1 MARKKTIPEEL
12 QQIIDEVQ
20 NEITTQETPATKN
33 SFTDWDV
40 KLDDPVE
47 YFDPELS
54 YEITGYRPITKTKGL
69 DFNPEWFTETRK
81 YYETHNK
88 YCPHLPKSKKYDEF
102 WREQYHRCK
111 YGMTVNGY
119 TITGDNYFFLNFY
132 QLPLANVKGAA
143 GEGLDRGF
151 PVFFE
156 SHYRFFHYL
165 QMTRI
170 LHRHAALMKAR
181 SIGFSEINASL
192 AARLYTVNRRS
203 RTMITCFKDD
213 YIKTTF
219 SKFDTAITF
228 LNNNTQ
234 GGMFKPRLIDKELH
248 KKSGFQRKVN
258 GQYEDQGFQSEVIAI
273 NGSKPSNIRG
283 DRVDLLIF
291 DEAGSWPG
299 LTTAIIQGQE
309 LCEIQ
314 GVPRGIMLYGG
325 TGGDMGAP
333 LEGLKKIY
341 YNPKAFK
348 VLPYRHNFTQTGEY
362 ELTGFFIPYFAQAL
376 NPIFMDSRGV
386 CDIEAY
392 KKVLQ
397 DERNNLLAV
406 PEEYYKKCAER
417 CWFAEEAFNLEGV
430 NKFNKTLISDQLA
443 EIRLHKRG
451 PKPEKGNLE
460 YIFKTGKQT
469 KENIDG
475 FKWTPNVNS
484 KLQILEHPIW
494 SNEFKHSPTYKY
506 YDQETIGTQYTEM
519 KDLYIAGVDG
529 IDIGANDTSK
539 ETRDPSDFCIV
550 ILKRIMGMQEPQIVA
565 MYKDRPG
572 DEREAFKIAIRL
584 CQYYNA
590 KVNIEATRKS
600 FYTWAKD
607 RGYGNM
613 FVRRP
618 KATMTSDL
626 SRSLSNQIG
635 TPATKQ
641 IIEQHT
647 SLTANFV
654 EDYCHTIWF
663 EEILNELISYN
674 DENKTKFD
682 IVASLGM
689 VFLLDQELS
698 SRVPTEVKKEVEEF
712 EDFGYY
718 IDERGYKRWG
728 VIPKPDKELLIRD
741 NRNAYDPRRIDSS
754 DTRHHQMLAQSGVY
768 W

>member
-1 MARKKTIPEEL
+1 MARKKIIPEEL

-20 NEITTQETPATKN
+20 NEITTQETPVTKN

-376 NPIFMDSRGV
+376 NPIFMDARGV

-712 EDFGYY
+712 ADFGYY

>member
-1 MARKKTIPEEL
+1 MSEKQYNSEYRL
-12 QQIIDEVQ
+12 QIDYD
-20 NEITTQETPATKN
+20 N
-33 SFTDWDV
+33 WDV
-40 KLDDPVE
+40 KKSDKVMF
-47 YFDPELS
+47 FDPELS
-54 YEITGYRPITKTKGL
+54 YEITGYRPITQTKGL

-81 YYETHNK
+81 YYETYGK
-88 YCPHLPKSKKYDEF
+88 YCPHLPKSKKSDEF
-102 WREQYHRCK
+102 WLKEYIRCK
-111 YGMTVNGY
+111 YGMSVNGY

-132 QLPLANVKGAA
+132 QLPIVDKSQAA
-143 GEGLDRGF
+143 GEGLSRGF

-192 AARLYTVNRRS
+192 AARLYTINRES
-203 RTMITCFKDD
+203 RTMITCFKEDFL
-213 YIKTTF
+213 KTTF
-219 SKFDTAITF
+219 SKFDSALTF
-228 LNNNTQ
+228 LNNKTQ

-248 KKSGFQRKVN
+248 KKAGFQRKVN
-258 GQYEDQGFQSEVIAI
+258 GQYEDQGFLSEVIGI
-273 NGSKPSNIRG
+273 NGNKPSNIRG

-309 LCEIQ
+309 LCEVQ

-341 YNPKAFK
+341 YHPQAFK
-348 VLPYRHNFTQTGEY
+348 VLPYRHNYTQTGEY
-362 ELTGFFIPYFAQAL
+362 ELTGFFIPYFVQAL
-376 NPIFMDSRGV
+376 DPQYMDNRGV
-386 CDIEAY
+386 CNIEKY
-392 KKVLQ
+392 KEFLQ

-430 NKFNKTLISDQLA
+430 NKFNKVLISDQLA

-451 PKPEKGNLE
+451 PKPEHGNLE

-469 KENIDG
+469 KENIMG
-475 FKWTPNVNS
+475 FKWTPNHNS
-484 KLQILEHPIW
+484 KLQILEHPVW
-494 SNEFKHSPTYKY
+494 SNEFKHSPTYKF
-506 YDQETIGTQYTEM
+506 YDKDTIGEQYNEM
-519 KDLYIAGVDG
+519 RDLYIAGVDG

-550 ILKRIMGMQEPQIVA
+550 ILKRAMGMQEPQIVA

-590 KVNIEATRKS
+590 KINIEATRKS
-600 FYTWAKD
+600 FYTWSKD
-607 RGYGNM
+607 RGYGHL

-618 KATMTSDL
+618 KATMNSDL
-626 SRSLSNQIG
+626 SRTLSNQIG

-698 SRVPTEVKKEVEEF
+698 QRAPSVVVKEVQEF

-718 IDERGYKRWG
+718 TDERGYKRWG
-728 VIPKPDKELLIRD
+728 VIPKPNKELTLHD
-741 NRNAYDPRRIDSS
+741 KRNTYDPYRIDSS
-754 DTRHHQMLAQSGVY
+754 DPRHHEMFI
-768 W
+768 

>member
-1 MARKKTIPEEL
+1 MARKKIIPEEL

-20 NEITTQETPATKN
+20 NEITSEETPVIKN
-33 SFTDWDV
+33 SFTEWDV
-40 KLDDPVE
+40 RNEDTIE

-69 DFNPEWFTETRK
+69 DFNPEWFIETRK

-170 LHRHAALMKAR
+170 LHKHAALMKAR

-376 NPIFMDSRGV
+376 NPIFMDTRGV
-386 CDIEAY
+386 CDMESY

-460 YIFKTGKQT
+460 YIFKTGKQS

-494 SNEFKHSPTYKY
+494 SNEFRHSPTYKY

-550 ILKRIMGMQEPQIVA
+550 ILKRMMGMQEPQIVA

-607 RGYGNM
+607 RGYGTM

-618 KATMTSDL
+618 KATMSSDL

-754 DTRHHQMLAQSGVY
+754 DPRHHQILAQSGVY

>member
-1 MARKKTIPEEL
+1 MARKKIIPEEL

-376 NPIFMDSRGV
+376 NPIFMDARGV